1 MTAFRPG
8 FWPTV
13 FTLLCL
19 AVLLGLGAWQLQR
32 LEWKE
37 ALIAQTGERLA
48 QPPGTLPESF
58 PQPQDLAYLP
68 IAVEGRYLH
77 DRELYFASRVRDGQV
92 GLHVV
97 TPFALADGRQILID
111 RGWVPPDRRDP
122 ASRAAG
128 QIGGQVRIEGLLR
141 SGGWS
146 GFAAFAPAND
156 PQANLWLWPDL
167 PAMAAAAGLENPVTE
182 VYLDAAAGQ
191 HVGDYPIGGQTQVTF
206 KNDHLQ
212 YALTWFGLA
221 AVLAVIYLI
230 YGLRRRS

>member
-1 MTAFRPG
+1 MPRFHPG
-8 FWPTV
+8 LWPTLL
-13 FTLLCL
+13 TLSAL
-19 AVLLGLGAWQLQR
+19 AILLGLGVWQLQR

-37 ALIAQTGERLA
+37 ALIAQTQARLA
-48 QPPGTLPESF
+48 QAPAALPESLSA
-58 PQPQDLAYLP
+58 PQELAYQP
-68 IAVEGRYLH
+68 VVVEGRYLH
-77 DRELYFASRVRDGQV
+77 DRELYFGSRVRDGQV

-97 TPFALADGRQILID
+97 TPLEMADGRQILID

-128 QIGGQVRIEGLLR
+128 QLEEQVRIEGLLR

-146 GFAAFAPAND
+146 GYAGFAPAND

-191 HVGDYPIGGQTQVTF
+191 HAGDYPIGGQTQVTF

-221 AVLAVIYLI
+221 AVLAAIYLI
-230 YGLRRRS
+230 YGLRRGP